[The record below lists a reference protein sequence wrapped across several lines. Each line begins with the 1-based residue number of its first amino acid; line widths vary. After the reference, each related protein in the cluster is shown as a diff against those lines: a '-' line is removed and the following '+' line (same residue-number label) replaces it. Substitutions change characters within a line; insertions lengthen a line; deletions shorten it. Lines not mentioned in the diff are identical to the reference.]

1 MLPVMMIAVDTL
13 VTPFILRLK
22 SLIRFSMS
30 DAYLIHTNNTHGINI
45 KEVDA
50 LIQNDMNIF
59 IDKEIRKEINDAK
72 DMVFFE
78 LCICLY

>member
-1 MLPVMMIAVDTL
+1 MPTL
-13 VTPFILRLK
+13 
-22 SLIRFSMS
+22 S
-30 DAYLIHTNNTHGINI
+30 TNNTHINI

-72 DMVFFE
+72 EIVFFGVMHLLILE
-78 LCICLY
+78 KGCFRKQIKR

>member
-1 MLPVMMIAVDTL
+1 
-13 VTPFILRLK
+13 
-22 SLIRFSMS
+22 MS

-72 DMVFFE
+72 DMVFFGVMHLLILE
-78 LCICLY
+78 KGCFRKQIKR